1 MSFRRRRRRF
11 DIHDPF
17 DIMRYFDE
25 IFEEIERSF
34 LRDLERM
41 QFSIKEPGQIRRIG
55 PIIYGYSITIGPDGK
70 PIIREFGTVPRK
82 IEGRPIIEREPLVD
96 VAETD
101 DEIIVTAET
110 PGVRKEEIRIEVR
123 DSELEI
129 RAGDKFYKKIDLPAP
144 VDPEGS
150 KATYNNGV
158 LEIKLRKVRR
168 GEGRTIKVE

>member
-1 MSFRRRRRRF
+1 MSIRRQRRRH
-11 DIHDPF
+11 DIHDPW

-34 LRDLERM
+34 LRDIERL
-41 QFSIKEPGQIRRIG
+41 QFSIKEPTQVRRIG

-70 PIIREFGTVPRK
+70 PIIREFGTVPKK

-96 VAETD
+96 VTETE

-110 PGVRKEEIRIEVR
+110 PGVRKEEIKIEVR

-129 RAGDKFYKKIDLPAP
+129 RAGDKFYKKIDLPAAVNP
-144 VDPEGS
+144 DES

-158 LEIKLRKVRR
+158 LEIKLKKVKRA
-168 GEGRTIKVE
+168 EGRTIKVE